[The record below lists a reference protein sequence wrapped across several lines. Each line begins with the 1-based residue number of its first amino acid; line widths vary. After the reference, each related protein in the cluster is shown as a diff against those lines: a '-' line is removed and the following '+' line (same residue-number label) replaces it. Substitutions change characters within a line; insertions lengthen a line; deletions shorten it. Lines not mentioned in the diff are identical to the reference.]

1 MDTLTIYDCGGDTV
15 IIVGGVSAE
24 NIAQSSAEIIKGAP
38 LSVQAGFVRS
48 TEIAIP
54 RCECAGDFF
63 SADCALCFGKYLSE
77 KIEESGSFQLSAS
90 GIASPM
96 NATIEV
102 ENDLGCLALAGKA
115 QSDYTGTLPQI
126 VFGGCTYYIA
136 APEHA
141 ENAEELLRQC
151 AETSPCESTVL
162 LVLQDESVTPHFAQK
177 GECTTAFSAGS
188 AAIALAFYESETAR
202 DFFEKTYRF
211 PKGERRVEMKRYLS
225 RAFDCTLTASV
236 KDK

>member
-1 MDTLTIYDCGGDTV
+1 MDTLHIYDCGGDTV
-15 IIVGGVSAE
+15 IIAGGVGTD
-24 NIAQSSAEIIKGAP
+24 NIEKSSAEIIKGAP
-38 LSVQAGFVRS
+38 MSVQAGFVRS

-63 SADCALCFGKYLSE
+63 SADCALCFGKYLGKKSE
-77 KIEESGSFQLSAS
+77 GSGSFQLSVS

-96 NATIEV
+96 SATLEAQNSLV
-102 ENDLGCLALAGKA
+102 RLSLAAKA

-126 VFGGCTYYIA
+126 VFGGCAYYIA
-136 APEHA
+136 TPEQA
-141 ENAEELLRQC
+141 ESAEELLCSC
-151 AETSPCESTVL
+151 AAVSPCKSTAL
-162 LVLQDESVTPHFAQK
+162 LVLQGDSVSPHFTQK
-177 GECTTAFSAGS
+177 GNCTTAFSAGS

-202 DFFEKTYRF
+202 DFFEKTYHF

-225 RAFDCTLTASV
+225 HAFDCELTASV